1 MWRCGGGCAGV
12 GFSPL
17 RWSVAKL
24 ASPRFGDRDGEAAV
38 ANWGEEERR
47 VAAALNQGYP
57 LGGGFGGLAGCGI
70 YYEYVRSHAVGNE
83 LSCCCKDA
91 RKRAASK
98 KE

>member
-1 MWRCGGGCAGV
+1 MEVSVFELLCGGGCAGV

-24 ASPRFGDRDGEAAV
+24 ASPRFGDRDGEAAL

-70 YYEYVRSHAVGNE
+70 YGSV
-83 LSCCCKDA
+83 A
-91 RKRAASK
+91 RGGRGTN
-98 KE
+98 